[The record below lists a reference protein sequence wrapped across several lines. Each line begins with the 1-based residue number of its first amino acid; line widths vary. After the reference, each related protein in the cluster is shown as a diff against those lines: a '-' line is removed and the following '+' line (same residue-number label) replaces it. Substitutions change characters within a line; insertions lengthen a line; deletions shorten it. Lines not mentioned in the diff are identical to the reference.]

1 MASGTG
7 KWWCRRNQLNLKL
20 SPIVETTFWHVQFWA
35 LCIALFFVYF
45 SVLCALLIRKQLN
58 PIMVTRP
65 LCPLGIALLIA
76 PNTFNSFKHNTFN
89 SFKHNSLNS
98 TKKYSN
104 VSQKCCNPP
113 KQTEFHQN
121 RLQKNTTIHSS
132 AVTKLQCNGK
142 SKGNE

>member
-20 SPIVETTFWHVQFWA
+20 SPIVQNTFCHVQFWA

-76 PNTFNSFKHNTFN
+76 QCAHC
-89 SFKHNSLNS
+89 SLRRPILS
-98 TKKYSN
+98 IHSTTKKYSN
-104 VSQKCCNPP
+104 VPQKYCKPPNQSYTKIHCNVQGVFFLTGTPP
-113 KQTEFHQN
+113 KSYKYKQVN
-121 RLQKNTTIHSS
+121 L
-132 AVTKLQCNGK
+132 G
-142 SKGNE
+142 